1 MPLIQAQV
9 VQKFGWLSAADFSD
23 LVTIAE
29 MTPGPI
35 AINAATFVGNQ
46 VAGIGGAVAGI
57 SMGTTGT
64 LEEAW
69 SLLSL
74 FCTVFIPL
82 CVGGLIADSKRNR
95 QMKANLL
102 VRRNDLTKIAQKYND
117 VTSLLEQSFKE
128 EKRGLGRNSK
138 EALRKQYEKKYF
150 QNKEAFDRERL
161 AYLRDN
167 SAQTETG
174 KRFSS
179 YWKWVVSIGLL
190 TQLMACSYTLGI
202 NTEPEG
208 SQPVVATTPED
219 TQPWS
224 ADNITLPH
232 LTDGSRYVSN
242 PDKVVS
248 ENTEMLLNQWF
259 RKLEDSL
266 QIESAVILVNHV
278 ANDDPF
284 RMAQDIGN
292 KYGVGKND
300 RGLIIVLGYQD
311 HSLNI
316 SPGRAL
322 EADLT
327 DAECGQLSRQY
338 VVPSMKAEQPDSG
351 MLYLAEAIY
360 NTLQKKALPE
370 MSVAESQADSEG
382 DEQFGIIS
390 LYLLLFS
397 GWIVLI
403 IYLLNRYR
411 GTTGSHLFAAN
422 PFVKEPEVVFGGGG
436 FGGRF

>member
-1 MPLIQAQV
+1 ML
-9 VQKFGWLSAADFSD
+9 GSL
-23 LVTIAE
+23 
-29 MTPGPI
+29 
-35 AINAATFVGNQ
+35 
-46 VAGIGGAVAGI
+46 AGIGGSVAGI

-208 SQPVVATTPED
+208 SKQTP
-219 TQPWS
+219 
-224 ADNITLPH
+224 
-232 LTDGSRYVSN
+232 
-242 PDKVVS
+242 
-248 ENTEMLLNQWF
+248 
-259 RKLEDSL
+259 
-266 QIESAVILVNHV
+266 
-278 ANDDPF
+278 
-284 RMAQDIGN
+284 
-292 KYGVGKND
+292 
-300 RGLIIVLGYQD
+300 
-311 HSLNI
+311 
-316 SPGRAL
+316 
-322 EADLT
+322 
-327 DAECGQLSRQY
+327 
-338 VVPSMKAEQPDSG
+338 
-351 MLYLAEAIY
+351 
-360 NTLQKKALPE
+360 LQKP
-370 MSVAESQADSEG
+370 
-382 DEQFGIIS
+382 
-390 LYLLLFS
+390 
-397 GWIVLI
+397 
-403 IYLLNRYR
+403 
-411 GTTGSHLFAAN
+411 
-422 PFVKEPEVVFGGGG
+422 
-436 FGGRF
+436 